1 MVILDTNILSA
12 LMKAQPDP
20 VVMGWLDGQGSA
32 ALRTTSV
39 NVFEVRFGL
48 ARMEAGRRRTALIDA
63 FSAML
68 VEDLGGAGLEL
79 DDRAADVAAAIAAER
94 EAVGRPVDFRDTAIA
109 AIAVRYD
116 ATLITRNLK
125 HFAGLPIPVIS
136 PWCAE

>member
-20 VVMGWLDGQGSA
+20 VVTAWLDQQSSA
-32 ALRTTSV
+32 TLRTTSV
-39 NVFEVRFGL
+39 NVFEIRFGL

-68 VEDLGGAGLEL
+68 IEDLAGAGLEF
-79 DDRAADVAAAIAAER
+79 DDHAADIAAAIAAER

-109 AIAVRYD
+109 AIAVRYE
-116 ATLITRNLK
+116 ATLVTRNLR
-125 HFAGLPIPVIS
+125 HFADLSIPVIS
-136 PWCAE
+136 PWEAA